1 MAKRGSIAAVAA
13 VILVVSLAGC
23 APATITAEPT
33 RSAVLTPTPTQTPA
47 PIPTPLTPDQL
58 EMSPD
63 GLGPIIVGEPIS
75 AETAFL
81 TSISFND
88 KYCDQVGRSDWQ
100 GTDLTTSAFS
110 LEVAGTTAS
119 SPVSAIG
126 AASPQIRTAAGIRIG
141 STRSDVTTAYPSP
154 TSVMHGRGSDLYITR
169 GSHGQLSI
177 EVADSDYQ
185 GDNRGGLPNTVIS
198 MTVWSLSVTPSGF
211 VNSDVSIGGCS

>member
-1 MAKRGSIAAVAA
+1 MVRWGWGAAVACL
-13 VILVVSLAGC
+13 ILVVSLTGC

-33 RSAVLTPTPTQTPA
+33 HSAVVPATPTPTAT
-47 PIPTPLTPDQL
+47 PTPLTADQL

-81 TSISFND
+81 TSIVFNK

-100 GTDLTTSAFS
+100 GTDPATSSFG
-110 LEVAGTTAS
+110 LEIAGKTAS

-126 AASPQIRTAAGIRIG
+126 ANSPQVRTTAGINIG
-141 STRSDVTTAYPSP
+141 STRSDVTAAYPAP
-154 TSVMHGRGSDLYITR
+154 TSVVHGRGSDLYITR
-169 GSHGQLSI
+169 GTHGQLSI

-185 GDNRGGLPNTVIS
+185 GDSRGGLPDTVIS

-211 VNSDVSIGGCS
+211 VDSDGAVGGCA